1 MKAAQTFENI
11 EITDISTE
19 GKGIGRITRKSQ
31 DPSIGETKIVCF
43 IDFAIPG
50 DVVDVQITLKKR
62 NYMEGKVIRYH
73 TYSDKRTDPVCK
85 HFGTCGGC
93 KWQNMKYE
101 AQLVF
106 KEKYVVDA
114 LTRIGK
120 LTAHPGPPEGR
131 ETGASTRFLPILPS
145 QKYFHYRNK
154 LEYTFSNRRW
164 LTNEDFKTLNIGEDI
179 GSAAYGLG
187 FHIPKL
193 FDKVLDI
200 EECHLQEDP
209 SNEIRLEVRRFAIEN
224 GLTFFDIRRQ
234 NGLLRNLIIRS
245 TSTGQWMVVVVF
257 FYDDKSGREKLLKHL
272 SKKFPQITSLQYV
285 INAKRNDS
293 IFDQEVKVFSGE
305 DAVYEQMPARP
316 DGRSGGEGL
325 KFKISAKSFYQTNSL
340 QAYELYK
347 VTRDFASLSGN
358 ELVYDLYTGTGTI
371 ANFVAGKAKK
381 VVGIEYIPI
390 AIEDAKVNSEINKI
404 KNTDFFAGDIK
415 EVLNNDFIATH
426 GKPDVII
433 TDPPRAGMHEDVVN
447 KILEINPEK
456 IIYVSCNPATQARD
470 IALMSERY
478 VTEKVQP
485 VDMFPH
491 TAHVESVAKLIR
503 K

>member
-1 MKAAQTFENI
+1 MKPAQTFENI

-19 GKGIGRITRKSQ
+19 GKGVGRITRKSQ

-62 NYMEGKVIRYH
+62 NYLEGKVIKYH
-73 TYSDKRTDPVCK
+73 TYSDKRTEPVCK

-101 AQLVF
+101 AQLAF
-106 KEKYVVDA
+106 KEKYVTDA
-114 LTRIGK
+114 LTRIGR
-120 LTAHPGPPEGR
+120 LTKGEG
-131 ETGASTRFLPILPS
+131 GANFLPIIPS

-154 LEYTFSNRRW
+154 LEYTFSNKRW
-164 LTNEDFKTLNIGEDI
+164 LSQEDFKTLNIGEDL

-209 SNEIRLEVRRFAIEN
+209 SNAIRLEVRKYAIDHK
-224 GLTFFDIRRQ
+224 LTFFDIRRQ
-234 NGLLRNLIIRS
+234 NGFLRNLIIRS

-257 FYDDKSGREKLLKHL
+257 FYEDRPLREKLLKHL
-272 SKKFPQITSLQYV
+272 SEKFPQITSLQYV
-285 INAKRNDS
+285 INSKKNDS
-293 IFDQEVKVFSGE
+293 IFDQEVKTFSGA
-305 DAVYEQMPARP
+305 DAINEEM
-316 DGRSGGEGL
+316 EGL
-325 KFKISAKSFYQTNSL
+325 KFRISAKSFYQTNSL

-347 VTRDFASLSGN
+347 VTRDFAELSGK

-381 VVGIEYIPI
+381 VVGIEYIPV

-404 KNTDFFAGDIK
+404 GNTDFYAGDIK

-433 TDPPRAGMHEDVVN
+433 TDPPRAGMHEDVVR
-447 KILEINPEK
+447 KILEIAPDK
-456 IIYVSCNPATQARD
+456 IVYVSCNPATQARD
-470 IALMSERY
+470 IALMSSDY
-478 VTEKVQP
+478 FVEKVQP